1 MGSVK
6 PMSRTAQAL
15 ELVKGGMGIYAAAR
29 QMGVKGPSVYRL
41 IKYRESRAA
50 ARNLAVCQQC
60 GACVVAA
67 QPNQGSNSGVLNS
80 NSGVL
85 NSNSGVCDV
94 ATGGAS
100 NE

>member
-1 MGSVK
+1 MSSVK

-50 ARNLAVCQQC
+50 QRAVCQQC
-60 GACVVAA
+60 GACVVAGSGST
-67 QPNQGSNSGVLNS
+67 PN
-80 NSGVL
+80 
-85 NSNSGVCDV
+85 
-94 ATGGAS
+94 
-100 NE
+100 E

>member
-50 ARNLAVCQQC
+50 ARQHAVCGKC
-60 GACVVAA
+60 GACIVAGDGSA
-67 QPNQGSNSGVLNS
+67 PN
-80 NSGVL
+80 
-85 NSNSGVCDV
+85 
-94 ATGGAS
+94 
-100 NE
+100 E